1 MALDQLSRE
10 DRLYRMRHSAA
21 HIMAEAVLEMFPEAK
36 FAIGPPIEHG
46 FYYDFEL
53 PRALTPDDLPQIED
67 LMRARMASDVPFEH
81 SELSKAEALREFA
94 RQPFKVELIE
104 GIADE
109 KVSLYKQGAFMDL
122 CEGPHVERT
131 GQVPPFKLTSV
142 AGAYWRG
149 DEKRPM
155 LQRIYGALFET
166 KEELEDYL
174 QRLEESAKRDHRKL
188 GRELGLFTSNELV
201 GAGLPTLLPKGA
213 TIRRLLEEYI
223 TKQERDAGYEHV
235 YSPDLGKVDLYKR
248 SGHWEHYRDSMFPP
262 MALEHEEMVL
272 RPMNCPHHILVYEA
286 TLHSYRDLPVR
297 LAELG
302 KMYRYEKSGVV
313 GGLSRVRAMT
323 LNDAHI
329 FCRPDQI
336 KAEVSGVMRLV
347 ERAFA
352 TLGITD
358 YTYRLSLGDPANKEK
373 YVQDPELW
381 RVAEAELRDV
391 LESMKLP
398 YYDGIGEA
406 AFYGPKID
414 IQIRDILGRE
424 ETLATIQVDRHL
436 PRQFELTYI
445 GEDGAH
451 HQPVIVHRGIIG
463 TMERVMAYLIEL
475 YAGAFPAWLAP
486 VQAMVIPIADR
497 HVDYAHEVRAS
508 LREAGFRADVD
519 ARSERMNAKIRDA
532 QLQKVPYMLVVG
544 DREQEGQAVSVRT
557 RAGEDL
563 KSMPVFQFIDR
574 LQDEVTTAMEPE
586 EAGPDVGGEHDA

>member
-1 MALDQLSRE
+1 MELEQMSRE

-21 HIMAEAVLEMFPEAK
+21 HIMAEAVLELFPEAK

-53 PRALTPDDLPQIED
+53 PRALTPEDLPVVEER
-67 LMRARMASDVPFEH
+67 MRARMASDVPFEH
-81 SELSKAEALREFA
+81 SELSKAEALRKFA
-94 RQPFKVELIE
+94 DQPFKVELID

-109 KVSLYKQGAFMDL
+109 KVSLYKQGAFLDL

-166 KEELEDYL
+166 QAELDDYL
-174 QRLEESAKRDHRKL
+174 RRLEESAKRDHRKL
-188 GRELGLFTSNELV
+188 GRELQLFTSNELV

-223 TKQERDAGYEHV
+223 TRQERDAGYEHV

-262 MALEHEEMVL
+262 MQLEHEEMVL
-272 RPMNCPHHILVYEA
+272 RPMNCPHHILVYESS
-286 TLHSYRDLPVR
+286 LHSYRELPVR
-297 LAELG
+297 IAELG
-302 KMYRYEKSGVV
+302 TMYRYEKSGVV

-336 KAEVSGVMRLV
+336 KPEITGVVRLV

-352 TLGITD
+352 TLGIID
-358 YTYRLSLGDPANKEK
+358 YTYRLSLRDPANTEK
-373 YVQDPELW
+373 YVQDDELW
-381 RVAEAELRDV
+381 RVAEGELRDV
-391 LESMKLP
+391 LDTLGLA

-414 IQIRDILGRE
+414 IQIRDIVGRE

-436 PRQFELTYI
+436 PNQFELTYI
-445 GEDGAH
+445 GEDGAQH
-451 HQPVIVHRGIIG
+451 RPVIIHRGIIG

-497 HVDYAHEVRAS
+497 HIDYAHEVRAS
-508 LREAGFRADVD
+508 LRAAGLRAEVD
-519 ARSERMNAKIRDA
+519 ARGERMNAKIRDA
-532 QLQKVPYMLVVG
+532 QLQKIPYMLVVG
-544 DREQEGQAVSVRT
+544 DREQEAQAVAVRT

-574 LQDEVTTAMEPE
+574 LRDEVATALEAE
-586 EAGPDVGGEHDA
+586 EGGPDVGGERDA

>member
-1 MALDQLSRE
+1 MALEQLSRE

-67 LMRARMASDVPFEH
+67 LMHARMKSDVPFDH
-81 SELSKAEALREFA
+81 SEMSKAEALREFA
-94 RQPFKVELIE
+94 GQPFKIELIE

-109 KVSLYKQGAFMDL
+109 KVSLYRQGAFLDL

-166 KEELEDYL
+166 QAELDDYL

-201 GAGLPTLLPKGA
+201 GSGLPTLLPKGA

-297 LAELG
+297 IAELG

-358 YTYRLSLGDPANKEK
+358 YTYRLSLGDAANTEK

-414 IQIRDILGRE
+414 IQIRDMLGRE

-475 YAGAFPAWLAP
+475 YGGAFPTWLAP

-497 HVDYAHEVRAS
+497 HIDYAHEVRAD

-586 EAGPDVGGEHDA
+586 DAGPDVGGEHDA